1 MIVYIILGI
10 IGLPVFSGGTSGLGV
25 LFGPTGGYLLGFIA
39 GAFVIGLV
47 YKRTGSTRVGA
58 IIAMVAGL
66 IIIYLM
72 GVIQL
77 SAAAQISI
85 QQAVTVGVLPFLIG
99 DVIKIIAALIV
110 ADRIRPLIDVS

>member
-77 SAAAQISI
+77 SSAAQISI